1 LFISKIKIENFR
13 LFGSG
18 DHAFVLYLNP
28 GLTALVG
35 ENDAGKT
42 AVIDALRLVL
52 GTRDQE
58 YLRLEPADFHQP
70 PDGGNRATQIMICCT
85 FAGLTAQ
92 DRGAFAEYLTYR
104 TTGATTETIL
114 QVTWIAKRDEKE
126 GATRRYLPIE
136 WRSGSEGDGQ
146 HLDPSAKF
154 LLMATYLR
162 PLRDAERSM
171 SAGRGS
177 RLSQILQHT
186 DEIKN
191 KGEPFK
197 KSENPTPDP
206 TKLSVLGLG
215 DYASYLLGESEGI
228 KNTRKKLNTD
238 YLSPLSFSGD
248 PLDARISVSG
258 SSDDPT
264 RLRQLLEKLEV
275 SLSATGLIDE
285 NHRRGLG
292 SNNLLFMAC
301 ELLLLATEEEG
312 FPLLLIEEPEAHLH
326 PQRQLRLMGFLQDQ
340 ANIQRADG
348 QQIQII
354 VTTHSPNLASDIKL
368 DNLVLMRD
376 GKAFS
381 MAREMTKLESA
392 DYSFLKRFLDVTKAN
407 LFFARGVVIVEGDAE
422 NILLPTLARLIG
434 RDLREHGVSLVNVG
448 GIGFRRYAN
457 IFQRAKPAEDGE
469 LKIPVACITDM
480 DVMPDCAP
488 WIIGKLKDGETIP
501 KLSESTR
508 KWRVKQDFPGDD
520 LATRRDTIGKKA
532 SGQRV
537 KTFVAGEWTLEY
549 DLAFFGLGEEVWIA
563 AHLAAKDEKIHTG
576 TTSVETESILACASY
591 SELATKGLSREE
603 LASHVYAKITSNG
616 VSKSI
621 AAQYLA
627 EILEKRFQKNELNAQ
642 TLRSK
647 LPLYLVQAIA
657 YVTSSFDE
665 AITSGLVGEEGAEN
679 VRDATSA

>member
-18 DHAFVLYLNP
+18 DHAFVLHLNP

-42 AVIDALRLVL
+42 AVIDALRLIL

-58 YLRLEPADFHQP
+58 YLRLESTDFHQP
-70 PDGGNRATQIMICCT
+70 LDGGKRAEQILLRCT
-85 FAGLTAQ
+85 FEGLTAQ

-104 TTGATTETIL
+104 KTGAATETVL
-114 QVTWIAKRDEKE
+114 HVTWIAKRNEKE
-126 GATRRYLPIE
+126 GTTRRYLPIE
-136 WRSGSEGDGQ
+136 WRSGLEGDGPL
-146 HLDPSAKF
+146 LDPGARF

-162 PLRDAERSM
+162 PLRDAERAM

-186 DEIKN
+186 KEIKS

-197 KSENPTPDP
+197 KAENPTPDP

-215 DYASYLLGESEGI
+215 DYANYLLGESDGI

-238 YLSPLSFSGD
+238 YLSHLSFSGD
-248 PLDARISVSG
+248 PLDACISVSG
-258 SSDDPT
+258 SSDDAI

-275 SLSATGLIDE
+275 SLSAAGLTDE
-285 NHRRGLG
+285 TFGRGLG

-340 ANIQRADG
+340 VKKQRADG
-348 QQIQII
+348 QKIQII

-368 DNLVLMRD
+368 DNLVLIRD
-376 GKAFS
+376 GKAFP
-381 MAREMTKLESA
+381 MARGMTKLEPS
-392 DYSFLKRFLDVTKAN
+392 DYSFLERFLDVTKAN

-434 RDLREHGVSLVNVG
+434 RDFQEHGVSLVNVG
-448 GIGFRRYAN
+448 GVGLRRYAN
-457 IFQRAKPAEDGE
+457 IFLRADLAKDGAVN
-469 LKIPVACITDM
+469 IPVACVTDM

-488 WIIGKLKDGETIP
+488 WIVGKLKDGEPIP
-501 KLSESTR
+501 SLGESNR
-508 KWRVKQDFPGDD
+508 KWRVKQDYPGDG
-520 LATRRDTIGKKA
+520 LATRRNTIQAKA
-532 SGQRV
+532 SSQRV
-537 KTFVAGEWTLEY
+537 KTFVADEWTLEY
-549 DLAFFGLGEEVWIA
+549 DLAFSGLGEDVWIA
-563 AHLAAKDEKIHTG
+563 AHLAAKDETIHAG
-576 TTSVETESILACASY
+576 TTSLETEAASAR
-591 SELATKGLSREE
+591 SSFAGLLTKGFSKEV
-603 LASHVYAKITSNG
+603 LASHVYAKFARNRGLKTIT
-616 VSKSI
+616 
-621 AAQYLA
+621 AQYLA
-627 EILEKRFQKNELNAQ
+627 GILEERVRKQELTDQ

-647 LPLYLVQAIA
+647 LPFYLVQAIT
-657 YVTSSFDE
+657 YVTRPFDDGS
-665 AITSGLVGEEGAEN
+665 AVGTGGKEGAGNGGE
-679 VRDATSA
+679 ATSA